1 MDDLQDYSDRLAQK
15 IEELQDGLN
24 EVGELSGEKKREEL
38 RSLTNNYKRAETIY
52 QSLDIELRDF
62 TKAEAEEYYDKK
74 KEYREQLDFIKEGIE
89 AAKRFADT
97 DKDGNKRTADD
108 MLKEANEL
116 QGQDKEAIK
125 RMKKTIAE
133 TEETGKD
140 TLITLKTD
148 GERLQAADKRMDELD
163 EAIVGARRELRKFI
177 IGLGTDKFL
186 RILMILVIVG
196 ILVVIIWRLV
206 AGAPATAGDSL

>member
-24 EVGELSGEKKREEL
+24 EVGDLSGEKKREEL

-62 TKAEAEEYYDKK
+62 TKAEAEEYFDKK

-97 DKDGNKRTADD
+97 DKEGNKRTADD

-133 TEETGKD
+133 TETAGKD
-140 TLITLKTD
+140 TLITLQQD
-148 GERLQAADKRMDELD
+148 GERLRAADSKMNELD
-163 EAIVGARRELRKFI
+163 EAISGARKELRKFI
-177 IGLGTDKFL
+177 MGLGTDKVL
-186 RILMILVIVG
+186 RVLMIVVIAG

-206 AGAPATAGDSL
+206 AGAPAAAGDKL